1 MKPAT
6 LDDYK
11 QRMLRVLVHIQ
22 RRLDERLSLE
32 ELAQVACFSS
42 YHFHRIFSGMMGE
55 SLKGHVRRLRLE
67 RAAIQ
72 LKLSRKPVTQI
83 ALEAGYE
90 AHEAFTRAFRA
101 AFGVS
106 PLAFRSRKSPIVA
119 IAAPSNVHYR
129 KSQTLKNFKALGSG
143 SEGITVTIK
152 TIEPQRVAFMRHLG
166 PYRQVGETWDKFLPL
181 LGKEGLIGG
190 DTQFIGICHDDPAVT
205 PPAKVRYDAC
215 ATVDEGFTANGAVGV
230 QTIPGGEYAMTTHFG
245 AYRKMGDTYAKLFG
259 QWLPRSGRELR
270 SSVCFEVYL
279 NSPED
284 NEPKDLLTDI
294 YVPLQV
300 TRRAALIRR

>member
-1 MKPAT
+1 MKPVT
-6 LDDYK
+6 LNDYK

-22 RRLDERLSLE
+22 RRLDEPLSLE

-72 LKLSRKPVTQI
+72 LKLSRQPVTQI

-106 PLAFRSRKSPIVA
+106 PVAFRAKKSPIVA
-119 IAAPSNVHYR
+119 IAAPSDVHYHKNQR
-129 KSQTLKNFKALGSG
+129 LKNFKMTA
-143 SEGITVTIK
+143 ERTQGITVTIK
-152 TIEPQRVAFMRHLG
+152 SMKPMRVAFMRHVG
-166 PYRQVGETWDKFLPL
+166 PYRNVGATWNKLLPA
-181 LGKEGLIGG
+181 LGKDGLIGG

-215 ATVDEGFTANGAVGV
+215 VTVDQAFVPTGDIGG
-230 QTIPGGEYAMTTHFG
+230 QTIPGGDYAMTTHFG
-245 AYRKMGDTYAKLFG
+245 AYKKMGQTYAKLFG

-270 SSVCFEVYL
+270 SSFCFEEYL
-279 NSPED
+279 NAPED
-284 NEPKDLLTDI
+284 TEPEDLLTDI
-294 YVPLQV
+294 YVPLQPKGRSV
-300 TRRAALIRR
+300 LIGR